1 MSAMTEHRRVL
12 DALALVVHQGRIS
25 PEKLKDLRQEHAQGT
40 DAATACIE
48 VAFYASN
55 AGDIIDTIITR
66 ESALSNSN

>member
-48 VAFYASN
+48 VAFASN
-55 AGDIIDTIITR
+55 AGDIIDPIITR
-66 ESALSNSN
+66 ESALSNSK